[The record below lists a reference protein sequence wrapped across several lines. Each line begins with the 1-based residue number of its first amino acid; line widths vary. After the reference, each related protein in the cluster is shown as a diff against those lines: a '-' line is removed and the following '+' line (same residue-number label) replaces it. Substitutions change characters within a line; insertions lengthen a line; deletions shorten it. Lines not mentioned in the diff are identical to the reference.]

1 MERRSF
7 LKKGS
12 VLSIL
17 FSFPIMKKD
26 MDLKKKQIDGVF
38 KHHVYFWLKEPENEE
53 TNKLFLK
60 NLTDFLKECDMIK
73 SVHIGKPAQTPRD
86 VVDNSYTYD
95 LLATFDG
102 KDEQNAYQEHTAHKR
117 FVEETAHVWTRV
129 QVYDSI
135 ELAKY

>member
-1 MERRSF
+1 
-7 LKKGS
+7 
-12 VLSIL
+12 
-17 FSFPIMKKD
+17 MKKNK
-26 MDLKKKQIDGVF
+26 DLKEKQIVGVF
-38 KHHVYFWLKEPENEE
+38 KHHVYFWLKDPENEE
-53 TNKLFLK
+53 TNNLFLK
-60 NLTDFLKECDMIK
+60 NLTGFLKECDMIK

-102 KDEQNAYQEHTAHKR
+102 KEEQNAYQEHPAHKR

-129 QVYDSI
+129 QIYDSI